1 MSTSLCTPDDVADMW
16 RPFTDDEERAK
27 VQRLIDKASGLL
39 RQKLPAV
46 DVRMQTYQTL
56 PTDESALD
64 PQTVATVVATVVKR
78 FLSNPDGVAHMS
90 KALGGANVSYGYA
103 LRGDKDV
110 RGELIVTDSDL
121 SKLDPPMAANPW
133 IGTVRTKHNLA
144 PSCDPLMEEFTAADT
159 VSQGEDYPDNS
170 WLDVAP

>member
-1 MSTSLCTPDDVADMW
+1 MPTSLCTPDDVADMW
-16 RPFTDDEERAK
+16 RPLANDDERAK

-46 DVRMQTYQTL
+46 DDRMKTFQTM
-56 PTDESALD
+56 PTDEAALD
-64 PQTVATVVATVVKR
+64 PSTVATVVATVVKR

-90 KALGGANVSYGYA
+90 KALGGASVSYGYA

-110 RGELIVTDSDL
+110 RGELIVTENDL
-121 SKLDPPMAANPW
+121 SKLAPPMAANPW
-133 IGTVRTKHNLA
+133 LGTVRTKHNLA
-144 PSCDPLMEEFTAADT
+144 PACDPLEDEFLAADT
-159 VSQGEDYPDNS
+159 ASQGVDYPENT